1 MVCGVSENDRPG
13 SIQIL
18 KLPFERV
25 LEVQAHSLP
34 IERLRLS
41 YDNNFLFS
49 AGQDGVFGVFHL
61 KDSDRK
67 EIGGIPQSE
76 EILIEKQERD
86 QYQADIEHLKN
97 QIEIEKQKKEA
108 TIQ

>member
-1 MVCGVSENDRPG
+1 MNGGKAMVCGVAENDKPG

-49 AGQDGVFGVFHL
+49 AG
-61 KDSDRK
+61 
-67 EIGGIPQSE
+67 
-76 EILIEKQERD
+76 
-86 QYQADIEHLKN
+86 
-97 QIEIEKQKKEA
+97 
-108 TIQ
+108 